1 MFQVNAFIIWDIELF
16 IQSEDLDKYGGDGFF
31 FKWPCCSGW
40 MGDGL
45 LSIDNLTWQK
55 ELCLPLS

>member
-45 LSIDNLTWQK
+45 LSIDNLT
-55 ELCLPLS
+55 